1 MLVEVVDCFECG
13 GDASSGEHVEGCT
26 SEWLMSTYCDIVES
40 LDRLPK
46 HLLDKLSLKIYAEN
60 LEREMSKREFEF
72 EEDD

>member
-1 MLVEVVDCFECG
+1 MLVESIECFECG
-13 GDASSGEHVEGCT
+13 GDASMGEHSDECSSVG
-26 SEWLMSTYCDIVES
+26 LMDMYCDIVES